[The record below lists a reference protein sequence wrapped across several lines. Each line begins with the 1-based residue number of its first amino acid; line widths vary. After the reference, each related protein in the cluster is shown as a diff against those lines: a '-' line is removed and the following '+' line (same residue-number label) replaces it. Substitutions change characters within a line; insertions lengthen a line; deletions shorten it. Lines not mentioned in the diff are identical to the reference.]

1 MLLEQLKTYEKKT
14 KQILELSSPHIENI
28 SSAEDY
34 RLIMNE
40 SFKKI
45 GLLAR
50 ENNKILSDHL
60 YPLLEDDELLSN
72 ETISSLMKFTS
83 LLADATNLETADSPM
98 IWMLARKLVEV
109 AEKKG
114 DIKLIIKSLD
124 TLIIAT
130 YMMVNMTQKLSP
142 DYDYYINFRNVGYDA
157 AKKLLAYLDKDEFIK
172 LPDDECKEIVLINS
186 RYIRS
191 LFEWG
196 KDEDVLSLNKECLPM
211 MQKALD
217 IAYDDFYLN
226 AAPNYDWNYHI
237 FRTLQYVSDLPE
249 NQNRRRFTN
258 SQLKT
263 ILQYTEKLIDYMK
276 DKPELAEHFPEV
288 EQYYLLYQNQYLN
301 KKITIEKYQKN
312 LLSIL
317 KDVDPSDKTPRG
329 MFMNFIIPYAYICT
343 LNPKQLSKKEEKKI
357 TELYEGM
364 VSYIYHMPKTGVLTF
379 LINFLAEV
387 LRNFIEVPNGIRF
400 EDMCLKLIA
409 ICHPPTYVHTLS
421 VASITEF
428 LTNKLLDTH
437 PELFVGELNTRSI
450 KGVIKKKNDIAN
462 YAYKCAL
469 LHDIGKIFVVETII
483 TYGRNL
489 LPDEFDLIR
498 IHGSVGSSLL
508 ANHKQTHK
516 YASGA
521 KGHHKWFNNKGGY
534 PEDFDINTLKN
545 KTILSILTCA
555 DCLDAATD
563 IVGRSY
569 KPGKALEDF
578 IQELKE
584 DKGKRY
590 APYLCELFKDPEVFN
605 GLKEL
610 LTEGREENYRKT
622 YNLLKSL

>member
-1 MLLEQLKTYEKKT
+1 MLLKQLETYGKKT

-45 GLLAR
+45 GLLAH

-60 YPLLEDDELLSN
+60 YPLLEDDALLSN
-72 ETISSLMKFTS
+72 ETISSLMKFTT

-98 IWMLARKLVEV
+98 IWMLAKKLVEV
-109 AEKKG
+109 AEQKG
-114 DIKLIIKSLD
+114 DTKLIIKSLD

-142 DYDYYINFRNVGYDA
+142 DYDYYINFRDVGYDA
-157 AKKLLAYLDKDEFIK
+157 AKKLIAYLEPEKFIE
-172 LPDDECKEIVLINS
+172 LPDDECKEIVLINA

-196 KDEDVLSLNKECLPM
+196 KDEDATSLNKECLPL
-211 MQKALD
+211 MQRALD
-217 IAYDDFYLN
+217 LAYDEFYLK
-226 AAPNYDWNYHI
+226 AAPNYDWDYHI
-237 FRTLQYVSDLPE
+237 LRTLQYVSDLPE
-249 NQNRRRFTN
+249 NQNRRRFN
-258 SQLKT
+258 QSQLKV
-263 ILQYTEKLIDYMK
+263 ILQWTEKLIAHMK
-276 DKPELAEHFPEV
+276 DKPELSIHFPKV
-288 EQYYLLYQNQYLN
+288 EQYYLLYQNQYLI
-301 KKITIEKYQKN
+301 KKITLEEYQKK
-312 LLSIL
+312 LLSLL
-317 KDVDPSDKTPRG
+317 KNVDPCDTTPRG

-343 LNPKQLSKKEEKKI
+343 LDSKHLSKKEENKI

-379 LINFLAEV
+379 MINFIAEV
-387 LRNFIEVPNGIRF
+387 LRNFIEVPNGISF
-400 EDMCLKLIA
+400 EEMCLKLIA

-421 VASITEF
+421 VASITKF
-428 LTNKLLDTH
+428 FTNKLLDTQ

-450 KGVIKKKNDIAN
+450 KGVIKKKEEISD

-469 LHDIGKIFVVETII
+469 MHDIGKIFVVETII

-498 IHGSVGSSLL
+498 IHATVGASLL
-508 ANHKQTHK
+508 AKHKQTKK
-516 YASGA
+516 YASSA

-534 PEDFDINTLKN
+534 PEDFDIDALKN
-545 KTILSILTCA
+545 KTILSIITCA

-569 KPGKALEDF
+569 KPGKAIEDF
-578 IQELKE
+578 IKELKE

-590 APYLCELFKDPEVFN
+590 APYLYELFKDQEIFDE
-605 GLKEL
+605 LKDL
-610 LTEGREENYRKT
+610 LTKGREENYRKT